1 MLTKSEK
8 FCKCKIYICLLIY
21 PNAGVYEVAETSIL
35 LSEHGRSSNVI
46 SQLPAFIQEP
56 PSYVLFSNNTG
67 AQITCLAHGNPTP
80 TITWLTKDGTLINT
94 VPGLR

>member
-1 MLTKSEK
+1 MNFDSKESS
-8 FCKCKIYICLLIY
+8 CKCKIYIFVLS
-21 PNAGVYEVAETSIL
+21 NAGVYEVAETTIL

-80 TITWLTKDGTLINT
+80 SITWLTKDGTMINT